1 MTSAVIEAASVLLA
15 RDPGS
20 REVYLVRRADNLRFM
35 GGFHAFPGGKVG
47 PPDREMSQ
55 AQPDLSAQ
63 AIAAIR
69 ELFEETGVLLARR
82 TDGTF
87 PPTTEE
93 TIRLRGELLADRL
106 PFHALLEELNL
117 QVRPQDLTT
126 VGSLRTP
133 EFSPV
138 RFDTAFFV
146 AVLPSGQ
153 QAEVWPGELESG
165 TWLSADGCLQAWTRG
180 EMLVSPPTVSL
191 LEAVR
196 ERPVEELPEHVQPLL
211 DALASGAIHPIWFSP
226 AVRMIPLFSHG
237 LPPSTHTNAYLV
249 GTGPRYLLDPGPS
262 DAAEQARLFDVLDE
276 EVRDRGRLT
285 AIVLTHHHPDHIG
298 AVSACARRY
307 GIPIFAHPVTTR
319 LLAGKVAIDRE
330 LNDRDRLDLGLA
342 PHGNGP
348 WHLEAIF
355 TPGHAPGHLAFHEP
369 SYGLLF
375 VGDMVSTLS
384 SVVIGPPEGDL
395 AVYLHSLRRLQTYP
409 SRLLLPAHGGP
420 TARVAVSLTECI
432 NHRTQREAE
441 LLQALQGGPRR
452 VADLAVELY
461 RGLPAKLMRF
471 AELQIQAGLLKLQ
484 QEGKATA
491 TDQEWRLIL
500 PT

>member
-1 MTSAVIEAASVLLA
+1 MASDLMEAASVLLA
-15 RDPGS
+15 RGPGS
-20 REVYLVRRADNLRFM
+20 QEVFLVRRADNLRFM

-47 PPDREMSQ
+47 PPDREL
-55 AQPDLSAQ
+55 AQPTLSAQ
-63 AIAAIR
+63 AVAAIR
-69 ELFEETGVLLARR
+69 ELFEETGVLLVRR
-82 TDGTF
+82 MDGSF
-87 PPTTEE
+87 PPTTDEL
-93 TIRLRGELLADRL
+93 IRLRGELLADRL
-106 PFHALLEELNL
+106 SFRDLLRGQNL
-117 QVRPQDLTT
+117 HLRPEDLTP
-126 VGSLRTP
+126 VGSLQTP

-146 AVLPSGQ
+146 AALPPGQ
-153 QAEVWPGELESG
+153 RAEVWPGELESG
-165 TWLSADGCLQAWTRG
+165 TWLSADGCLEAWTRG

-196 ERPVEELPEHVQPLL
+196 GWPVEELPQRVKPLL
-211 DALASGAIHPIWFSP
+211 DALAAGAIHPIWFSP

-249 GTGPRYLLDPGPS
+249 GTGPRYLIDPGPR

-276 EVRDRGRLT
+276 EVRDRGPLS
-285 AIVLTHHHPDHIG
+285 AVVLTHHHPDHIG
-298 AVSACARRY
+298 AVSACAQRY
-307 GIPIFAHPVTTR
+307 SVPVIAHPLTVR

-330 LNDRDRLDLGLA
+330 LNDGDRLDLGPA
-342 PHGNGP
+342 PHGGGP

-369 SYGLLF
+369 SHGLLF

-384 SVVIGPPEGDL
+384 SVVIAPPEGDL
-395 AVYLHSLRRLQTYP
+395 AVYLDSLRRLQTYP
-409 SRLLLPAHGGP
+409 SRLLLPAHGGA
-420 TARVAVSLTECI
+420 TARVAFTLAECI

-452 VADLAVELY
+452 VPDLAVELY

-471 AELQIQAGLLKLQ
+471 AEMQIQAGLLKLQ
-484 QEGKATA
+484 REGRATA
-491 TDQEWRLIL
+491 TGQEWRLVL

>member
-1 MTSAVIEAASVLLA
+1 MASDVMEAASVLLA
-15 RDPGS
+15 RGRGS
-20 REVYLVRRADNLRFM
+20 QEVLLVRRADNLRFM

-47 PPDREMSQ
+47 PPDREL
-55 AQPDLSAQ
+55 AQPGLSAQ

-82 TDGTF
+82 PDGSF

-93 TIRLRGELLADRL
+93 FAHLRGELLADRL
-106 PFHALLEELNL
+106 SFRDLLAGL
-117 QVRPQDLTT
+117 QLQLCPEDLTP
-126 VGSLRTP
+126 VGALRTP

-146 AVLPSGQ
+146 AELPPGQ
-153 QAEVWPGELESG
+153 QADVWPGELETG
-165 TWLSADGCLQAWTRG
+165 TWLSADACLQAWTRG
-180 EMLVSPPTVSL
+180 EMRVSPPTVSL

-196 ERPVEELPEHVQPLL
+196 GRPVEDLPQRVRPLL
-211 DALASGAIHPIWFSP
+211 EALEAGAIPPIWFSP
-226 AVRMIPLFSHG
+226 AVRMIPLFSQG

-249 GTGPRYLLDPGPS
+249 GTGPRYLIDPGPS
-262 DAAEQARLFDVLDE
+262 DPAEQARLFEVLEE
-276 EVRDRGRLT
+276 EVRERGRLT

-298 AVSACARRY
+298 AVSACAQRY
-307 GIPIFAHPVTTR
+307 GLPIFAHPVTNR
-319 LLAGKVAIDRE
+319 LLAGKLTIDQE
-330 LNDRDRLDLGLA
+330 LNEGDQLDLGPA
-342 PHGNGP
+342 PHGDGS

-355 TPGHAPGHLAFHEP
+355 TPGHAPGHLAFYES

-395 AVYLHSLRRLQTYP
+395 ALYLSSLRRLQTYP
-409 SRLLLPAHGGP
+409 ARLLLPAHGGP
-420 TARVAVSLTECI
+420 TARVAYTLTECI
-432 NHRTQREAE
+432 NHRIQREAE

-452 VADLAVELY
+452 VADLARELY

-471 AELQIQAGLLKLQ
+471 AEMQIQAGLLKLQ
-484 QEGKATA
+484 QEGKAVTSG
-491 TDQEWRLIL
+491 QEWQLLTTSQI
-500 PT
+500 